1 MMKESDLKYLNHLH
15 YVLEETV
22 ENLEY
27 VKNAKKEFIKEQ
39 ELSWTR
45 KGSRTD
51 GNLRFKNYIEKN
63 PDSESAKRLTG
74 FEKRQRHLVKEIDRQ
89 KKYMEDFESKKQS
102 A

>member
-51 GNLRFKNYIEKN
+51 GNMRFKAFIEKN
-63 PDSESAKRLTG
+63 PTSDSAKRLKD
-74 FEKRQRHLVKEIDRQ
+74 FEKRQRHLVKEIARQ
-89 KKYMEDFESKKQS
+89 NKYINDFQETKQS
-102 A
+102 S